1 MAVQLEQSP
10 FLNLISQGRIQ
21 HMLSLMDKPADTRLT
36 PEIARE
42 VCERTASS
50 AELEGSIASLGSQYI
65 LGLRAHPSD
74 TGLCTASMTDFG
86 TFRGRAPSASAP
98 PRSYST
104 VTDFARLRG

>member
-21 HMLSLMDKPADTRLT
+21 HTLSLMDKPADTRLT

-65 LGLRAHPSD
+65 LGLRATPIRYLPLHRFNDRLWHIPRPGSKQ
-74 TGLCTASMTDFG
+74 GLLILAEPLSALWMTQ
-86 TFRGRAPSASAP
+86 
-98 PRSYST
+98 
-104 VTDFARLRG
+104 